1 MKAITVVSV
10 SAEAGGGGAS
20 VALTEGQFAIVC
32 TAATTVLTQPEKQV
46 TVIERSTVNT
56 AWSRSMRLTNEALV
70 GSRYGSTSLALLL
83 PSFGKI
89 CVAVEPT
96 LTWPVVV
103 STQPTA
109 PATFVANG
117 TNSRTVTIAITA
129 NELPST
135 YQWQMSASNTDVWTS
150 PTDLTES
157 AYYIG
162 VATASMEIK
171 PANADNSKNGYYVR
185 CKVVNAKGTVYSNSV
200 VLAIT
205 AA

>member
-1 MKAITVVSV
+1 MSL
-10 SAEAGGGGAS
+10 AS
-20 VALTEGQFAIVC
+20 GQFAIVC

-56 AWSRSMRLTNEALV
+56 AWSRSMRLTNEAVV

-109 PATFVANG
+109 PASFVADG
-117 TNSRTVTIAITA
+117 TNAATVTIAITA

-150 PTDLTES
+150 PVDLTES
-157 AYYIG
+157 SVYIG
-162 VATASMEIK
+162 VATVSMQIK
-171 PANADNSKNGYYVR
+171 PTAADISKSGYFVR